1 MKRTK
6 TAEIALK
13 EYEEECEELLMK
25 IREPVK
31 KSLADA
37 GLKLSDI
44 DEVLLIGG
52 ATRLSVVRDFLIR
65 LFRKF
70 PDTRLNRTKPWHWA
84 RRSSGHEGTPEEVR
98 KSF

>member
-1 MKRTK
+1 
-6 TAEIALK
+6 
-13 EYEEECEELLMK
+13 MK

-70 PDTRLNRTKPWHWA
+70 PDTRLNPDEAVALGAAIQAAMKE
-84 RRSSGHEGTPEEVR
+84 RRE
-98 KSF
+98 

>member
-1 MKRTK
+1 M
-6 TAEIALK
+6 
-13 EYEEECEELLMK
+13 LMK

-52 ATRLSVVRDFLIR
+52 APDCRWVRIPDQ

-70 PDTRLNRTKPWHWA
+70 PDTRLNPDEAVHWA
-84 RRSSGHEGTPEEVR
+84 RRSRRP
-98 KSF
+98 